1 MVLKPPHQS
10 DGLGGLRRAMRH
22 WWRVLALAVGEKAH
36 QHNRIA
42 DQVALV
48 RLFIL
53 SAYMTTN
60 LFICAGVIRHWND

>member
-1 MVLKPPHQS
+1 MVSQS
-10 DGLGGLRRAMRH
+10 LGKQVGSRALPRTMRH

>member
-1 MVLKPPHQS
+1 MVLDSPDQS
-10 DGLGGLRRAMRH
+10 DGDGGLHRKMRH

>member
-1 MVLKPPHQS
+1 
-10 DGLGGLRRAMRH
+10 MRH

-60 LFICAGVIRHWND
+60 LFICSGVIRHWND